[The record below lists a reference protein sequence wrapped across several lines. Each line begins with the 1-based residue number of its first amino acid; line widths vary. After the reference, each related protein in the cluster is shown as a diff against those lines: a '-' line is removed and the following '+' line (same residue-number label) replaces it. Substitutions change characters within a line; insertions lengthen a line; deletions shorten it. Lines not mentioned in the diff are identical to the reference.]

1 MQTFLKRSRII
12 CYVLAAC
19 MTLDGVTVRAGTGGD
34 EPKLEIDRIDFTG
47 DLVYIYYTLSGTA
60 DRTYRVS
67 VSLRKR
73 SDSSYRLTP
82 GDAVGDVGPTI
93 SPGPDKR
100 ITLRMNADFPKGFR
114 KEDFYFFVSADP
126 ETSPSKGI
134 SPIVMIAGGTAIV
147 GGVVTW
153 LLLSQK
159 TEQPAADKGFPP
171 PPGRP

>member
-1 MQTFLKRSRII
+1 MQTFLKRSKII
-12 CYVLAAC
+12 CYILAAL
-19 MTLDGVTVRAGTGGD
+19 MILDGVTARAGSEGT
-34 EPKLEIDRIDFTG
+34 EAKLEIDRIDFTG
-47 DLVYIYYTLSGTA
+47 DLVYIYYTLSGAA

-93 SPGPDKR
+93 SPGADKR
-100 ITLRMNADFPKGFR
+100 ITLRMSADFPQGFR
-114 KEDFYFFVSADP
+114 KEDYYFFVSADP
-126 ETSPSKGI
+126 EASPTKGI
-134 SPIVMIAGGTAIV
+134 SPVVMIAGGTALV